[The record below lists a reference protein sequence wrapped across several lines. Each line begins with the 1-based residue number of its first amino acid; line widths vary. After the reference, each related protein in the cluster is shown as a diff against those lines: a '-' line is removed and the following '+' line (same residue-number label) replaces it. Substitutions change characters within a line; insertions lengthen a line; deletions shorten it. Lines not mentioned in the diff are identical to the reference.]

1 LDHLLIQLDGFFFL
15 NLTLLMLKFTKNTLN
30 LFTIFVC
37 LFFINYPNASGQKQ
51 ISGMVLDGERRPVEF
66 ANIYIKGK
74 PIGTLT
80 NESGYFL
87 LKLVEGIEEYSDS
100 LIISH
105 ISYHN
110 LIYPVRVAYAQ
121 KEYVLTENKEYELAT
136 IELQGSAAKEEVS
149 LGATQKKSNH
159 FIRNNSFESYQ
170 MAALIKNT
178 TSKSGYLKK
187 IQIYIGGLGNT
198 ADPIRI
204 KLYDFDSLCNC
215 PGQLLL
221 TSDLIIKKVRR
232 GWNKIDLSEYYVN
245 LPPNNFFIVYEW
257 LFHDLASSNPAGF
270 GASHAL
276 GMVHNDDHSITLEKI
291 GDGKWHKAKLLQA
304 WNLKLLIRAK
314 AAVYEK

>member
-1 LDHLLIQLDGFFFL
+1 
-15 NLTLLMLKFTKNTLN
+15 
-30 LFTIFVC
+30 
-37 LFFINYPNASGQKQ
+37 
-51 ISGMVLDGERRPVEF
+51 MVLDDERRPVEF
-66 ANIYIKGK
+66 ANIYIKDK

-80 NESGYFL
+80 NESGYFV
-87 LKLVEGIEEYSDS
+87 LKLADGIEESSDS

-121 KEYVLTENKEYELAT
+121 KEYLLTENKEHELTT
-136 IELQGSAAKEEVS
+136 IELQGSAAKTAIN
-149 LGATQKKSNH
+149 LGATQKNSNH
-159 FIRNNSFESYQ
+159 FILNNNFESYQ
-170 MAALIKNT
+170 MAALIKNP

-187 IQIYIGGLGNT
+187 IQIYISGLGNT
-198 ADPIRI
+198 DDPIRI

-221 TSDLIIKKVRR
+221 TSNLIIQKVRR
-232 GWNKIDLSEYYVN
+232 GWNKIDLSGYYVN

-270 GASHAL
+270 RASHAL
-276 GMVHNDDHSITLEKI
+276 GIVHNDDQSMTLEKF
-291 GDGKWHKAKLLQA
+291 GDGKWNKNQLLEGKS
-304 WNLKLLIRAK
+304 LKLLIRAK

>member
-1 LDHLLIQLDGFFFL
+1 
-15 NLTLLMLKFTKNTLN
+15 MLKFTKHTLN
-30 LFTIFVC
+30 LVTIPVC

-51 ISGMVLDGERRPVEF
+51 ISGIVLDEKRRPVEF
-66 ANIYIKGK
+66 ANIYIKDK

-87 LKLVEGIEEYSDS
+87 LKLGDGIEESRDS

-121 KEYVLTENKEYELAT
+121 KEYLLTENKEYELAT
-136 IELQGSAAKEEVS
+136 IELQGSAAKKEVS
-149 LGATQKKSNH
+149 LGATQKNSNH
-159 FIRNNSFESYQ
+159 FIRNNSFKPHQ
-170 MAALIKNT
+170 MAALIKNP

-187 IQIYIGGLGNT
+187 IQIYISGLGNT
-198 ADPIRI
+198 DDPIRI

-245 LPPNNFFIVYEW
+245 LPPNSFFIVYEW
-257 LFHDLASSNPAGF
+257 LFNDLASANHTGF
-270 GASHAL
+270 RASHAL
-276 GMVHNDDHSITLEKI
+276 GIVHNDDQSMTLEKF
-291 GDGKWHKAKLLQA
+291 GDGKWNKNQLLHGK
-304 WNLKLLIRAK
+304 NLKLLIRAK
-314 AAVYEK
+314 AAVYER

>member
-1 LDHLLIQLDGFFFL
+1 MRL
-15 NLTLLMLKFTKNTLN
+15 NLIALMFRGIIDKLTLSLMF
-30 LFTIFVC
+30 IC
-37 LFFINYPNASGQKQ
+37 LFFINHPNASGQKE
-51 ISGMVLDGERRPVEF
+51 ISGMVLDEERRPVEY
-66 ANIYIKGK
+66 ANIYIKDK

-87 LKLVEGIEEYSDS
+87 LKLADGIEEDRDS

-105 ISYHN
+105 ISYHH
-110 LIYPVRVAYAQ
+110 LIYPVQVAYAQ
-121 KEYVLTENKEYELAT
+121 KEYLLSENKAHELTA
-136 IELQGSAAKEEVS
+136 IELQGSAAKIAIN
-149 LGATQKKSNH
+149 LGATQKNSNH
-159 FIRNNSFESYQ
+159 FIRNNSLESYQ
-170 MAALIKNT
+170 MAALIKNP

-198 ADPIRI
+198 DDPIRI

-232 GWNKIDLSEYYVN
+232 GWNKIDLSEYYVD

-257 LFHDLASSNPAGF
+257 LFHDLASANPSGF
-270 GASHAL
+270 RASHAL
-276 GMVHNDDHSITLEKI
+276 GMVHNDDHSMTLEKT
-291 GDGKWHKAKLLQA
+291 GDGKWYKNQLLHGK
-304 WNLKLLIRAK
+304 NLKLLIRAK

>member
-1 LDHLLIQLDGFFFL
+1 
-15 NLTLLMLKFTKNTLN
+15 MLKFTKHTLN
-30 LFTIFVC
+30 LVTIPVC

-51 ISGMVLDGERRPVEF
+51 ISGIVLDEKRRPVEF
-66 ANIYIKGK
+66 ANIYIKDK

-87 LKLVEGIEEYSDS
+87 LKLGDGIEEYSDS

-105 ISYHN
+105 ISYHH

-121 KEYVLTENKEYELAT
+121 KEYILTENKEYELAT
-136 IELQGSAAKEEVS
+136 IELQGSAAKKEVT
-149 LGATQKKSNH
+149 LGATPKNSNH
-159 FIRNNSFESYQ
+159 FIRNNSLESYQ
-170 MAALIKNT
+170 MAALIKNPT
-178 TSKSGYLKK
+178 FKSGYLKK

-198 ADPIRI
+198 DDPIRI

-221 TSDLIIKKVRR
+221 TNDLLIKKVRR
-232 GWNKIDLSEYYVN
+232 GWNKIDLSKYYVN

-257 LFHDLASSNPAGF
+257 LFNDLASANPAGF
-270 GASHAL
+270 RASHAL
-276 GMVHNDDHSITLEKI
+276 GIVHNDDHSMTLEKT
-291 GDGKWHKAKLLQA
+291 GDGKWYKNQLLHGK
-304 WNLKLLIRAK
+304 NLKLLIRAK